1 MMASLKSRLVL
12 ILLALI
18 FIAWVASALLT
29 FAFTSRVMLDQV
41 DRQLEQYADLVGYIT
56 AVFAR
61 QVDEGRPL
69 SEPWLSGRFETAHL
83 EPIVIEAP
91 SGNKLNPAL
100 NIWLNDNLI
109 AVMADSPRF
118 DRPGVEGFTLGGP
131 GPGDSNWRVLTRYDD
146 LTGLWLQVGIEM
158 RGARRD
164 MFGMLGRA
172 LLPLLVVLPLTV
184 ALLYFGVARGLK
196 PLKDLAGQ
204 ISMRNPALL
213 DPVDASGAPTE
224 LRGIVSSLNQL
235 LQRLALALEGEQRFT
250 ANAAHELLTPL
261 AAIKTEVQLCQLRLD
276 DKQAAGMLARISQR
290 VDRASHTVAQ
300 LLTLARLDPDGPI
313 SGERVSLHLLLAKAL
328 ADSTYLA
335 DERKITVDL
344 DSDGEAF
351 ITGSEDLLGILL
363 CNLLINAFRY
373 ASEHSTV
380 RICLRSGERVE
391 LAIINQCPPLSAR
404 EFERICERF
413 YRAPGASGQG
423 AGLGLSIVAR
433 IAEQHG
439 ASMSVG
445 PGDSGQGFRVRLE
458 FPAAGSAG

>member
-1 MMASLKSRLVL
+1 MIASLKTRLVL
-12 ILLALI
+12 ILLALT
-18 FIAWVASALLT
+18 FIAWVGSALFT

-41 DRQLEQYADLVGYIT
+41 DRQLEQYADLVKYIT

-69 SEPWLSGRFETAHL
+69 SEPWLRGRFETAHL

-91 SGNKLNPAL
+91 AGNKLDPAI
-100 NIWLNDNLI
+100 NIWLNDHLI

-118 DRPGVEGFTLGGP
+118 DQPTAEGFTFGGP
-131 GPGDSNWRVLTRYDD
+131 GARDSNWRVLTRYDE
-146 LTGLWLQVGIEM
+146 LTGLWLQVGIET

-164 MFGMLGRA
+164 MFAMLGRA
-172 LLPLLVVLPLTV
+172 LLPLLVVLPLTI

-196 PLKDLAGQ
+196 PLKDLARQ
-204 ISMRNPALL
+204 IGMRNPTLL
-213 DPVDASGAPTE
+213 DPVDPGGAPTE
-224 LRGIVSSLNQL
+224 LLGIVSSLNEL

-261 AAIKTEVQLCQLRLD
+261 AAIKAEVQLCQLRLD
-276 DKQAAGMLARISQR
+276 DTQAVGMLAGISER

-300 LLTLARLDPDGPI
+300 LLTLARLDPDDPI
-313 SGERVSLHLLLAKAL
+313 SGERISLHLLLRKAI
-328 ADSTYLA
+328 ADSSYLA
-335 DERKITVDL
+335 DQRGLTVEL
-344 DSDGEAF
+344 DSDGKGY
-351 ITGSEDLLGILL
+351 ITGSEDLLAILL

-373 ASEHSTV
+373 ASERSAV
-380 RICLRSGERVE
+380 RIFLRTGERVE
-391 LAIINQCPPLSAR
+391 LEIINQCPPLSTR

-413 YRAPGASGQG
+413 YRAPGAAGQG

-439 ASMSVG
+439 AHMSVG
-445 PGDSGQGFRVRLE
+445 PNDAAQGFRVRLD
-458 FPAAGSAG
+458 FPPAGGAG